1 MKSSFKV
8 IDLSDGASSYTI
20 GPSDNVSRILL
31 IGGVRTLTQNI
42 SISWEGGN
50 GNAPSNTMIHIH
62 KTASISLGAYNIN
75 LFGYN
80 MPKDIAVYGDMIEC
94 VKLHST
100 LWKLT
105 GYMGISFAI
114 ARIGI
119 GGGGG
124 IDPTDGLVGFG
135 TKEINISLDTLVD
148 GNTIKVSGGK
158 LAANL
163 PGDNKIVVLDDFID
177 YTNKTMVSGEIDGN
191 SIGGVVK
198 LIADSDGSYR
208 ASISDK
214 VAQIGLTRN
223 PEVASYFNI
232 SQRGDSLIM
241 AGIYNNF
248 LAPTRGAYFKMS
260 GTSLEVFTV
269 VNDGTERILTTGIT
283 LALGTNYKFSIQV
296 DTAGKAKFYINNV
309 LVRNET
315 SYSVP
320 DALYAHNISI
330 DDGAVTETIM
340 FVDYMKLE
348 LSRT

>member
-50 GNAPSNTMIHIH
+50 GNAPSNTMILIH

-105 GYMGISFAI
+105 GYMGISFAL
-114 ARIGI
+114 AGIGI

-148 GNTIKVSGGK
+148 GSTIKSVGGK
-158 LAANL
+158 LTANL

-177 YTNKTMVSGEIDGN
+177 DTNKVMTSAQIDTN

-198 LIADSDGSYR
+198 MTAELGGSY
-208 ASISDK
+208 SSSLSDK
-214 VAQIGLTRN
+214 VAQIGLSRS
-223 PEVASYFNI
+223 PEIASYFNI
-232 SQRGDSLIM
+232 ATRGNGLIM
-241 AGIYNNF
+241 AGIYNDF
-248 LAPTRGAYFKMS
+248 HAPTRGAYFKLS

-283 LALGTNYKFSIQV
+283 LALNTNYKFSIQI

-309 LVRNET
+309 VVREEA

-330 DDGAVTETIM
+330 DGGTTDTII